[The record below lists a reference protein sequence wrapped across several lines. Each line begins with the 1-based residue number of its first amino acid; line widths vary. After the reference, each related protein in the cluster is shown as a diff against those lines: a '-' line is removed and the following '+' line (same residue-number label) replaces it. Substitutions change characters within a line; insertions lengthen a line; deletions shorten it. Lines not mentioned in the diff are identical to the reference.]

1 MIATLIEIGCKGF
14 ADTLSAPGYLLP
26 APSCDD
32 QVAGGRWQVAHIE
45 LELQYEEEKH
55 NVAESV
61 FERLVRCGAYWRGC
75 GECGF

>member
-26 APSCDD
+26 APQLRRPGS
-32 QVAGGRWQVAHIE
+32 GRQVAHIE

-61 FERLVRCGAYWRGC
+61 FERLVRCGAYRRGC